1 MQFNK
6 IKFSL
11 KKKIVTN
18 INVDALPP
26 YLSAH
31 LVNNEKNKVKVISNK
46 ELFITPHSPSS
57 KPIIKIDHVIKS
69 FGKNDVLK
77 DVNFVI
83 NQGEH
88 LALLGSN
95 GAGKTT
101 LLNIIVGLLK
111 PTSGTVEYLYE
122 YKNSNLEEIGMQFQD
137 SSYPK
142 GITAKNV
149 IDFMLEVYKS
159 NIDKNELDAI
169 IEIFGITKFLNKSA
183 SALSGGQQQRINAML
198 AIVHKPKIAFLD
210 ELSTGLDILS
220 KKKITQFILDFC
232 NANGMT
238 LCIVSH
244 DLLEIDYFSKRVVLL
259 DDGKVIVD
267 ANKQE
272 IMSKFGSL
280 EKFINLYIH

>member
-1 MQFNK
+1 MQFSNT
-6 IKFSL
+6 KFSF
-11 KKKIVTN
+11 KKKIVN
-18 INVDALPP
+18 DVNVDTLPS
-26 YLSAH
+26 YLATH
-31 LVNNEKNKVKVISNK
+31 IINNEKNKVRVVTNK
-46 ELFITPHSPSS
+46 ESFITPHSKNL
-57 KPIIKIDHVIKS
+57 KPIIKIDHIIKS
-69 FGKNDVLK
+69 FAKTDVLK

-111 PTSGTVEYLYE
+111 ADSGSVEYLYE

-142 GITAKNV
+142 GISAKNV

-159 NIDKNELDAI
+159 EIDQNELNAI
-169 IEIFGITKFLNKSA
+169 IEIFGITKFLHKSA

-198 AIVHKPKIAFLD
+198 AIIHKPKIAFLD

-232 NANGMT
+232 NANKMT

-244 DLLEIDYFSKRVVLL
+244 DLLEIDYFSKRIVLL
-259 DDGKVIVD
+259 DEGKVIVD
-267 ANKQE
+267 ANKDE
-272 IMSKFGSL
+272 IMKKFGSL

>member
-26 YLSAH
+26 YLSTH
-31 LVNNEKNKVKVISNK
+31 LINNEKNKEKVISNK
-46 ELFITPHSPSS
+46 ELFITPHLPSL

-111 PTSGTVEYLYE
+111 PTGGTVEYLYE

-244 DLLEIDYFSKRVVLL
+244 DLLEIDYFSKRIVLL
-259 DDGKVIVD
+259 DDGKVVVD
-267 ANKQE
+267 ANKEE

>member
-1 MQFNK
+1 MQFSNT
-6 IKFSL
+6 KFSF
-11 KKKIVTN
+11 KKKIVN
-18 INVDALPP
+18 DVNVSTLPS
-26 YLSAH
+26 YLATH
-31 LVNNEKNKVKVISNK
+31 IINNEKNKVRVVTNK
-46 ELFITPHSPSS
+46 ESFITPHSKNL
-57 KPIIKIDHVIKS
+57 KPIIKIDHIIKS
-69 FGKNDVLK
+69 FAKTDVLK

-111 PTSGTVEYLYE
+111 ADSGSVEYLYE

-142 GITAKNV
+142 GISAKNV

-159 NIDKNELDAI
+159 EIDQNELNAI
-169 IEIFGITKFLNKSA
+169 IEIFGITKFLHKSA

-198 AIVHKPKIAFLD
+198 AIIHKPKIAFLD

-232 NANGMT
+232 NANKMT

-244 DLLEIDYFSKRVVLL
+244 DLLEIDYFSKRIVLL
-259 DDGKVIVD
+259 DEGKVIVD
-267 ANKQE
+267 ANKDE
-272 IMSKFGSL
+272 IMKKFGSL